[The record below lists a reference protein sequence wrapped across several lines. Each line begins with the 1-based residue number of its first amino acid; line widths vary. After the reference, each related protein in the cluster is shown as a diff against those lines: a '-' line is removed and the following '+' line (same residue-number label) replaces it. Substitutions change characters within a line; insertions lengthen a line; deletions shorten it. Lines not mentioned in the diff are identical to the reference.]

1 LLRAPALY
9 MATEPNPEEALMA
22 EDPCSP
28 GRFGQARASARSI
41 TNELH
46 GALDSLS
53 FISNDSA
60 VDRSGIERARR
71 AIEHAL
77 AEIEAK

>member
-1 LLRAPALY
+1 
-9 MATEPNPEEALMA
+9 MATETGPTEDALIP

-28 GRFGQARASARSI
+28 GRFSQARAGVRSI
-41 TNELH
+41 TNELR

-53 FISNDSA
+53 FNSNDSA

-77 AEIEAK
+77 NGIEAG